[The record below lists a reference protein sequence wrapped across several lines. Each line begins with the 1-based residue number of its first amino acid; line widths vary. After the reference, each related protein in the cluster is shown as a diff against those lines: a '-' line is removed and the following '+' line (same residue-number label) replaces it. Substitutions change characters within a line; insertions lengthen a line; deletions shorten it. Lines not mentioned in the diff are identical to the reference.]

1 MICVRCVGCA
11 KCVLFCADYVLY
23 KYVYRVQY
31 IYIMLGI
38 FGYMEFVCVLG
49 VNIGILA

>member
-1 MICVRCVGCA
+1 VICVRCVGCA